1 MFNEFQENIS
11 PGKNMF
17 DVINLLL
24 VEATMVRNIYVVFEY
39 LSRKPGIEPR
49 FRVVIVGKSKHYT
62 TTTTILSTMNNLEY
76 LKYATVSR
84 NFVNTFRFENI
95 GKSQLLPKVIKHQII
110 LI

>member
-24 VEATMVRNIYVVFEY
+24 VEATMVRNIYVVH
-39 LSRKPGIEPR
+39 LIRKPRIEPR